1 MALIK
6 LSREKEEGI
15 RKKFSLVTEMK
26 NKVMESIRS
35 SYLVGRRF
43 ISGTTAFICI
53 YLFSVD
59 NDLHKLSAKTWW
71 AKFWHSAQV
80 AWTDRV
86 PGNRHFSLRQRFHTH
101 FPGIAVPQTFQTCKS
116 QCHCHCLLSCKLL
129 HSWAVHWMY
138 GQQIDIVFL
147 WNTLLAYNYF
157 QIRDFTHSV

>member
-15 RKKFSLVTEMK
+15 RKKFSLLTEMK

-53 YLFSVD
+53 YLFSLD

-71 AKFWHSAQV
+71 AKF
-80 AWTDRV
+80 
-86 PGNRHFSLRQRFHTH
+86 
-101 FPGIAVPQTFQTCKS
+101 
-116 QCHCHCLLSCKLL
+116 
-129 HSWAVHWMY
+129 
-138 GQQIDIVFL
+138 
-147 WNTLLAYNYF
+147 
-157 QIRDFTHSV
+157 